1 MPVFDDSPTVLT
13 LTPAERQELEA
24 AVKSRH
30 SRLATV
36 LRARIILYRADGSTP
51 EATAK
56 TLGISLQK
64 ARQWEHRFL
73 HHGMTG
79 LSEAR
84 DRGKPERATVF
95 QPKTEYGYG
104 VAKRKRKTEN
114 APSSWYRLRNKFA
127 ASSVLRA
134 MLHGFITVAGLTL
147 LAKAVSFFKDA
158 DVVRRF
164 GVSDDLDAYAFAF
177 GVHTF
182 TIGMLGGGIPNSFL
196 PAYAVLQHEQGQV
209 RAERLAIQ
217 TFFSHAISLI
227 IVGAVIYVL
236 GPQIIGVLGKGFPPP
251 KQELSLHLLRAL
263 LPFMFCYGLSMH
275 LAMWLRANKLFML
288 AAATPVVTPAAILIA
303 LVAHGGQGSITTLV
317 EGTNVGGILQLLVL
331 GIALAKRFPQ
341 EKGWLTSCY
350 RTYEPSNRGVIASA
364 FPFVISGLVLGGAP
378 IIDQAMATQLESGS
392 VTVLS
397 YSDKICG
404 IILALTAS
412 AAAEALFPFFAD
424 VVARRNWLA
433 LKRQLLHTIGLV
445 LAIALPLVALLFW
458 QAPLVVKLLFER
470 GSFTSEDTERV
481 AAVLR
486 CAALQI
492 PFYIASLLMS
502 KVVIAL
508 QANWFTLT
516 TAIFSLAGNFF
527 FNIVLMRWY
536 GVAGIALST
545 AVVYALSTLILY
557 VYLMR
562 TVKRLTHQD
571 AGRRLVA

>member
-1 MPVFDDSPTVLT
+1 MPVFDDSPAALT
-13 LTPAERQELEA
+13 LTPAQRQELEA
-24 AVKSRH
+24 AVKSQH
-30 SRLATV
+30 SRPASV
-36 LRARIILYRADGSTP
+36 LRARIILHRAEGISP
-51 EATAK
+51 ETTAK
-56 TLGISLQK
+56 TLGISRQK
-64 ARQWEHRFL
+64 VQQWEHRFL
-73 HHGMTG
+73 HHGITG
-79 LSEAR
+79 LNEAKE
-84 DRGKPERATVF
+84 RGKTRSPVSPI
-95 QPKTEYGYG
+95 Q
-104 VAKRKRKTEN
+104 TEN
-114 APSSWYRLRNKFA
+114 GTQKTDNVPSYWHRLRDKFA

-134 MLHGFITVAGLTL
+134 MLHGFVTVAGLTL

-196 PAYAVLQHEQGQV
+196 PAYAILRHEHGPV

-217 TFFSHAISLI
+217 TFLSHAVSLL
-227 IVGAVIYVL
+227 IVGALIYVL
-236 GPQIIGVLGKGFPPP
+236 GPQIVGFLGKGFPVH

-263 LPFMFCYGLSMH
+263 LPLMLCYGLSMH

-288 AAATPVVTPAAILIA
+288 AAAAPVITPAAILVA
-303 LVAHGGQGSITTLV
+303 LFAHGGQASIATLV
-317 EGTNVGGILQLLVL
+317 QGTNVGAVLQLLVL
-331 GIALAKRFPQ
+331 GIALVRRFPR
-341 EKGWLTSCY
+341 EPGWLMGCC
-350 RTYEPSNRGVIASA
+350 RTYEPGNRAVIASS

-397 YSDKICG
+397 YADKVCG

-424 VVARRNWLA
+424 VVARRNWQA
-433 LKRQLLHTIGLV
+433 LKRQLLHTIGIV
-445 LAIALPLVALLFW
+445 LGIALPLVALLFW
-458 QAPLVVKLLFER
+458 QAPLVVKILFQR
-470 GSFTSEDTERV
+470 GSFQEEDTLRV

-486 CAALQI
+486 CASLQI

-508 QANWFTLT
+508 QANWFTLA
-516 TAIFSLAGNFF
+516 TAVFSLAANFV
-527 FNIVLMRWY
+527 FNIVLMRYY

-545 AVVYALSTLILY
+545 AVVYALSTAVLY
-557 VYLMR
+557 IYLMR
-562 TVKRLTHQD
+562 AVARLTHED
-571 AGRRLVA
+571 ALRRPAL